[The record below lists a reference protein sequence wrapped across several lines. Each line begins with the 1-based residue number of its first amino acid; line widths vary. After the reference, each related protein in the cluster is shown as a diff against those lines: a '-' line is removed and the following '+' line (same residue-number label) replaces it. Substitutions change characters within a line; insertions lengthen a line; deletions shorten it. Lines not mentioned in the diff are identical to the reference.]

1 MALTESPQES
11 SHFWRS
17 SSDTWGSYAW
27 DTDRRYSMD
36 DEEEVLYDLD
46 EAALAQL
53 PLHLQNNMRQ
63 LQLERLRKYHH
74 QRPSPRLTR
83 PVHHSPYA
91 ETWFKNMM
99 ARLSADQE
107 MSEVHGLRESRHDYP
122 DDVTWNLIQRQ
133 WSANRQHDLTTR
145 ELESWHLNEDLFSNH
160 ATVAENDTLYSSRS
174 TRICSLH
181 DLGVNAI
188 GVRLS
193 QTNTRES
200 KDRQQVAGKV
210 SSQVRKRSLSLITHM
225 RAHMRCR
232 VRKSIQ
238 KLSKLLKK

>member
-11 SHFWRS
+11 SYFWRS

-27 DTDRRYSMD
+27 DTNRRYSMD

-53 PLHLQNNMRQ
+53 PQHLQNNMRQ
-63 LQLERLRKYHH
+63 LQLERLRKYRG
-74 QRPSPRLTR
+74 QDPSPR

-107 MSEVHGLRESRHDYP
+107 MSEVHGLRESRHEYP
-122 DDVTWNLIQRQ
+122 DDVTWSLIQRQ

-145 ELESWHLNEDLFSNH
+145 DLESWHLNDDLLSNH

-181 DLGVNAI
+181 GLGINAI
-188 GVRLS
+188 GVHLS
-193 QTNTRES
+193 ETDAPES
-200 KDRQQVAGKV
+200 KEQQQVVGKV
-210 SSQVRKRSLSLITHM
+210 SSQARKRSLSLITHM
-225 RAHMRCR
+225 RTHMRCR
-232 VRKSIQ
+232 VRKGIQ

>member
-1 MALTESPQES
+1 MALTESSQES
-11 SHFWRS
+11 SYFWRS

-27 DTDRRYSMD
+27 DTNRRYSMD
-36 DEEEVLYDLD
+36 DEEKVLYDLD

-53 PLHLQNNMRQ
+53 PQHLQNNMRQ
-63 LQLERLRKYHH
+63 LQLERLRKYHG
-74 QRPSPRLTR
+74 QKPSPR

-107 MSEVHGLRESRHDYP
+107 MSEVHDLRESRHEYQ
-122 DDVTWNLIQRQ
+122 DDATWSLIQRQ

-145 ELESWHLNEDLFSNH
+145 NLESWRLSDDLFSNH
-160 ATVAENDTLYSSRS
+160 ATIAENDTTYSNDS

-181 DLGVNAI
+181 GLGFNRI
-188 GVRLS
+188 GVPLS
-193 QTNTRES
+193 ETNTRES
-200 KDRQQVAGKV
+200 RDQQQVDAKV

-232 VRKSIQ
+232 MRKSIH

>member
-1 MALTESPQES
+1 MALTASSQES
-11 SHFWRS
+11 SYIWRS
-17 SSDTWGSYAW
+17 SSDTWGSCAW
-27 DTDRRYSMD
+27 DTNRRYSMD

-53 PLHLQNNMRQ
+53 PQHLQNNMRQ
-63 LQLERLRKYHH
+63 LQLERLRKYHS
-74 QRPSPRLTR
+74 QEPSPR

-107 MSEVHGLRESRHDYP
+107 MSEVHGLRESRHEYQ
-122 DDVTWNLIQRQ
+122 DDVTWSLIQRQ

-145 ELESWHLNEDLFSNH
+145 DLESWHLSDDLFSNH
-160 ATVAENDTLYSSRS
+160 ATIAENDTAYSNSS

-181 DLGVNAI
+181 GLGVNGI
-188 GVRLS
+188 GVHLS
-193 QTNTRES
+193 ETDTRES
-200 KDRQQVAGKV
+200 RDRQQVAEKV